1 MHQSADR
8 EARARR
14 RAVGDEADVR
24 EPAGD
29 PPGGGLITRSRRQ
42 VQRVS
47 ARHQRFR
54 RDERGVRDILRGAV
68 SRTHHHPGGRASG
81 RHRRRDRVHRQD
93 RKEGALMDAL
103 ELDTPALYIDLDV
116 LEHNIARM
124 QQQCRAWGV
133 ELRPHVKTHKIA
145 EIAQLQLA
153 AGAIG
158 ITVAKVGEAEVLPG
172 DDVLVAY
179 PLLQAKLPRLRELAK
194 TRRVKVAVD
203 SAQVARD
210 LQGIGTLVEIDVG
223 VGRTGVQSPAQ
234 AVEVAKACSDFQGIF
249 YWPSWLDEAGFR
261 AACGKIDVVL
271 DALSAAGFEAKI
283 VSGGSTPGA
292 AKTPLIPRTTEIR
305 PGTYVFYDAS
315 SLAAKIC
322 VEADCALRV
331 LTTVVSTAVPGQCVI
346 DAGSKTFSS
355 DQTVGAGTFGH
366 FVGRPWTM
374 RKLNEEHG
382 YVEIDGRGGPRVG
395 EKVWVVPSH
404 VCATVNLHDEIW
416 YGRGGR
422 VEGSWKVAARGKVR

>member
-1 MHQSADR
+1 
-8 EARARR
+8 
-14 RAVGDEADVR
+14 V
-24 EPAGD
+24 
-29 PPGGGLITRSRRQ
+29 
-42 VQRVS
+42 
-47 ARHQRFR
+47 
-54 RDERGVRDILRGAV
+54 
-68 SRTHHHPGGRASG
+68 
-81 RHRRRDRVHRQD
+81 
-93 RKEGALMDAL
+93 DAFD
-103 ELDTPALYIDLDV
+103 LDTPALYVDLDA
-116 LEHNIARM
+116 LERNIARM
-124 QQQCRAWGV
+124 QQQSRAWGV
-133 ELRPHVKTHKIA
+133 GLRPHVKTHKIP
-145 EIAQLQLA
+145 EIAQMQLD

-158 ITVAKVGEAEVLPG
+158 ITVAKLGEAEVLPG

-179 PLLQAKLPRLRELAK
+179 PLLKPKLPRLRELAK
-194 TRRVKVAVD
+194 TRALKVAVD
-203 SAQVARD
+203 SVDVARD
-210 LQGIGTLVEIDVG
+210 VHGEGIETLVEIDVG
-223 VGRTGVQSPAQ
+223 VGRTGAQSPEQ
-234 AVEVAKACSDFQGIF
+234 AVEIAQACSDGNFRGIC
-249 YWPSWLDEAGFR
+249 YWPSWLDEAGFQ
-261 AACGKIDVVL
+261 AACVKIDAVL

-366 FVGRPWTM
+366 FVGRERPWTL

-382 YVEIDGRGGPRVG
+382 YVEIDGPARVG

-404 VCATVNLHDEIW
+404 CCATVNLHDEIW
-416 YGRGGR
+416 YGRRGR
-422 VEGSWKVAARGKVR
+422 VEGSWQVAARGRVR